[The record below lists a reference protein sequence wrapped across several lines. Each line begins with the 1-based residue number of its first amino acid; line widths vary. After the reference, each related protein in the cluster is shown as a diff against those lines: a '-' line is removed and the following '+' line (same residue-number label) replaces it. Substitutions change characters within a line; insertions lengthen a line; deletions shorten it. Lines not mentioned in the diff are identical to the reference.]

1 VDTGAQIAELIARHG
16 DIDPSSSPMPGVRL
30 MSTATATEPMPH
42 IAKPSVAFV
51 FGGAK
56 RVLLNDREL
65 RYGAGQYLVVCVE
78 FPLTAHISHASAA
91 EPFLGAGLDLD
102 PAAIAALLLEAG
114 PARGADDHPPL
125 GIAVSDADPPL
136 LDALARLLALLDE
149 PAQAPALRP
158 AYERELMWRLLCGPQ
173 GPLVRQ
179 IGLAD
184 SRLSHVGRA
193 IRFIRA
199 HYAEPLR
206 IERLA
211 SLAAMSPSTLHRH
224 FRAVTGMTPIQFQ
237 KQIRLQA
244 ARARLLSAP
253 GDVAGAGFAVGYESA
268 SQFNREYRRLFGAP
282 PGRDARTRR
291 AAAG

>member
-1 VDTGAQIAELIARHG
+1 VDSRPRITDLISRHATGEISDGAL
-16 DIDPSSSPMPGVRL
+16 PGLL
-30 MSTATATEPMPH
+30 MLRTPTPTEPLPQMTR
-42 IAKPSVAFV
+42 PSVAFV

-56 RVLLNDREL
+56 RALVGDREL
-65 RYGAGQYLVVCVE
+65 RYRAGQYLVVCVDL
-78 FPLTAHISHASAA
+78 PLTAHISHASAA
-91 EPFLGAGLDLD
+91 DPFLGVGLELD
-102 PAAIAALLLEAG
+102 PAAIAALLLDAV
-114 PARGADDHPPL
+114 PARVAEDHPAL
-125 GIAVSDADPPL
+125 GIAVSDADAPL
-136 LDALARLLALLDE
+136 LDALARLLALLDD

-193 IRFIRA
+193 IRLIRD

-206 IERLA
+206 VEQ
-211 SLAAMSPSTLHRH
+211 LAAVATMSTSTLHRH

-244 ARARLLSAP
+244 ARAQLLADP
-253 GDVAGAGFAVGYESA
+253 RDVAGAGFAVGYESA
-268 SQFNREYRRLFGAP
+268 SQFSREYRRLFGVP
-282 PGRDARTRR
+282 PGRDAHARR
-291 AAAG
+291 AAA

>member
-1 VDTGAQIAELIARHG
+1 VDTNARIADLIARHG
-16 DIDPSSSPMPGVRL
+16 DGDPSSSPLPGVL
-30 MSTATATEPMPH
+30 MLRTESPTEPLPH
-42 IAKPSVAFV
+42 MARPSVAFV

-56 RVLLNDREL
+56 RALLGDHEL
-65 RYGAGQYLVVCVE
+65 HYGAGHYLVVCVDL
-78 FPLTAHISHASAA
+78 PLTAHISHATAA
-91 EPFLGAGLDLD
+91 EPFLGVGLDLD

-114 PARGADDHPPL
+114 PVRGDDHHPPL
-125 GIAVSDADPPL
+125 GIAVSDTDPPL
-136 LDALARLLALLDE
+136 LDALARLLALLDD
-149 PAQAPALRP
+149 PAEAPALRP

-173 GPLVRQ
+173 GQLVRQ

-268 SQFNREYRRLFGAP
+268 SQFNREYRRLFGVP

-291 AAAG
+291 GAAA